1 MAQEF
6 HILKV
11 LQWTAKPAF
20 WATEGIIRQVN
31 SVASGC
37 LLREGMAVTDLL
49 KTGQEEYKEMNEGS
63 LFLSLRIGEQEWAAS
78 IHRVKEGDLVL
89 LESTVAP
96 ELQAMALA
104 AMKLRQPLAA
114 LMSELD
120 QLLPELSDVNQVG
133 RINRRIHQL
142 LRLVGNMS
150 AGAGGDSGNMELR
163 ELCGMLDEI
172 FEKTASLA
180 EKGNIALDWSVPNSR
195 VYTVVDAQKLERAVY
210 NMLSNA
216 LKATPSGGR
225 IYAKVHQ
232 RGKLLLIS
240 ITDSGNGIAQ
250 EVRNFV
256 YTRYLRTP
264 GLEPE
269 DQGIGLGMGLIASA
283 ARLHGGTV
291 LLETLRDGGTRVT
304 MTLTIHQNQ
313 GSLRSRSLPVDYA
326 GEQDHALVEL
336 SDVLP
341 SSVYEY

>member
-6 HILKV
+6 HILQV
-11 LQWTAKPAF
+11 LQWTAQPAV
-20 WATEGIIRQVN
+20 WATEGVIRQVN
-31 SVASGC
+31 SAASSC
-37 LLREGMAVTDLL
+37 LLREGMAVADLL
-49 KTGQEEYKEMNEGS
+49 KTGQEEYIAMSEGS
-63 LFLSLRIGEQEWAAS
+63 LFLTLQIGEQGWAACV
-78 IHRVKEGDLVL
+78 HRVKEGDLVL
-89 LESTVAP
+89 LESMLAP

-133 RINRRIHQL
+133 RINRRTHQL
-142 LRLVGNMS
+142 LRIVGNMS

-163 ELCGMLDEI
+163 ELCGMLDEM

-180 EKGNIALDWSVPNSR
+180 ETKKITLDWSIPNNR
-195 VYTVVDAQKLERAVY
+195 VYTVVDAEKLERAVY

-225 IYAKVHQ
+225 IFAKVHQ
-232 RGKLLLIS
+232 QGKLLLIT
-240 ITDSGNGIAQ
+240 IADSGSGIAQ
-250 EVRNFV
+250 EIRNSV

-264 GLEPE
+264 GLESA
-269 DQGIGLGMGLIASA
+269 DQGIGLGMGLVAA
-283 ARLHGGTV
+283 TARLHGGTV
-291 LLETLRDGGTRVT
+291 LLENLREGGTRVT
-304 MTLTIHQNQ
+304 MTLTVHQNW
-313 GSLRSRSLPVDYA
+313 GGLRSRSLPVDYA

>member
-1 MAQEF
+1 
-6 HILKV
+6 
-11 LQWTAKPAF
+11 
-20 WATEGIIRQVN
+20 
-31 SVASGC
+31 
-37 LLREGMAVTDLL
+37 
-49 KTGQEEYKEMNEGS
+49 
-63 LFLSLRIGEQEWAAS
+63 
-78 IHRVKEGDLVL
+78 
-89 LESTVAP
+89 
-96 ELQAMALA
+96 
-104 AMKLRQPLAA
+104 
-114 LMSELD
+114 
-120 QLLPELSDVNQVG
+120 
-133 RINRRIHQL
+133 
-142 LRLVGNMS
+142 
-150 AGAGGDSGNMELR
+150 MELR

-291 LLETLRDGGTRVT
+291 LLETLLDGGTRVT